1 MIPKIDFS
9 LVALIGLVVL
19 GYITLDLYEKNKLK
33 DTIISGLEGSIKQNN
48 ELIKSLEVDVEKY
61 KKQAPIIK
69 EKIITKYKTIKAK
82 DTECENQIKAID
94 ESVSA
99 FFNR

>member
-1 MIPKIDFS
+1 MIRLNFS
-9 LVALIGLVVL
+9 LIALIGVVVL
-19 GYITLDLYEKNKLK
+19 GYTTLNLYEKNKLK
-33 DTIISGLEGSIKQNN
+33 DTIISQLNTSIKQNN
-48 ELIKSLEVDVEKY
+48 EIIKSLEIDVETY
-61 KKQAPIIK
+61 KNKAPIIK